1 MEPLS
6 AYNRIIYRSEIGKWE
21 DKKNVYIY
29 LPFCPALYIGLS
41 VCIKVI
47 LLLDLHLINVGFFG
61 LVYL

>member
-1 MEPLS
+1 M
-6 AYNRIIYRSEIGKWE
+6 GKT
-21 DKKNVYIY
+21 YIY

-47 LLLDLHLINVGFFG
+47 LPLGSQLINVGFFG